1 MVEVM
6 KIMVNSFKRSHA
18 CTSIVHALNPAAGRH
33 RPTPL
38 RETPGHFQA
47 SLSQS
52 LVVLLLLSPG
62 SWAHKALSV
71 PSKSLFSTIVGK
83 NPLEEVE

>member
-1 MVEVM
+1 M
-6 KIMVNSFKRSHA
+6 KIMMTFFNMSHA
-18 CTSIVHALNPAAGRH
+18 CTATLAAPKPAAGHH
-33 RPTPL
+33 RPMPL
-38 RETPGHFQA
+38 LETPGHFQE

-71 PSKSLFSTIVGK
+71 PSKSLS
-83 NPLEEVE
+83 PSPA